1 MANKN
6 YQKGAS
12 TDTSYNSYQP
22 AVSADTFCL
31 FSFTSDK
38 ISKLL
43 FRVNLLFGVQDS
55 ISSYLS
61 QRHNS
66 ISSLL
71 VIIPYTSSS
80 VSLSDKFLPSIQSFH
95 LLCISFL
102 KRIPNLPSRRSYH
115 TISWFLFFCIEIP
128 PQNGCYTHCLQF
140 LSSNSLLY
148 PFQSSFRAHQFARI
162 SIPDAKFKFQFSM
175 SILCDLPGVFE
186 KVSLV
191 LFLFDILI
199 SLVFQDAISLSF
211 LLTSLVIISQYSFP
225 WWFNL
230 FT

>member
-6 YQKGAS
+6 YQKGTS

-66 ISSLL
+66 ICSLL

-80 VSLSDKFLPSIQSFH
+80 VSLSDKLLPSIQSFH
-95 LLCISFL
+95 LLCVSFL

-115 TISWFLFFCIEIP
+115 TISWFLFFALKFHLKMVVTLTVSNFSP
-128 PQNGCYTHCLQF
+128 PILSYTHFNQVLESISLPEF
-140 LSSNSLLY
+140 L
-148 PFQSSFRAHQFARI
+148 FQMLC
-162 SIPDAKFKFQFSM
+162 KFKFQF
-175 SILCDLPGVFE
+175 
-186 KVSLV
+186 
-191 LFLFDILI
+191 
-199 SLVFQDAISLSF
+199 
-211 LLTSLVIISQYSFP
+211 
-225 WWFNL
+225 
-230 FT
+230 